1 MPSYWTEH
9 QGMLVLE
16 PEPTTTDDIRVYGK
30 KKPNVLSE
38 VTYTS
43 EVSNIAFVHS
53 DSAADYIT
61 DGNNKFVTSPN
72 IFRAGDMVRISNSLT
87 NDGVYLVATVVLG
100 RITLHPKEVLTSEGI
115 SANQI
120 TFTTVSHFEEE
131 YQNVL
136 ISLAAYR
143 LARGRRDL
151 FDEGKVND
159 LRTAYLEDRVE
170 VWPGMDYKPQ
180 SVRVD
185 YRRF

>member
-1 MPSYWTEH
+1 MPGYWTEH

-16 PEPTTTDDIRVYGK
+16 PEPTTTDDIRAYGK
-30 KKPNVLSE
+30 KRPNVLSE
-38 VTYTS
+38 DTYVS

-53 DSAADYIT
+53 ASAGDTIT
-61 DGNNKFVTSPN
+61 DGNNQFV
-72 IFRAGDMVRISNSLT
+72 IEGFEAGDMVRVSGSIS
-87 NDGVYLVATVVLG
+87 NDGVYLLTAVVLG
-100 RITLHPKEVLTSEGI
+100 SLTLHTREVLTDEGI
-115 SANQI
+115 SARKI
-120 TFTTVSHFEEE
+120 TFTTVTHFEEE

-159 LRTAYLEDRVE
+159 LRNIYLEDRIE

-180 SVRVD
+180 SVRVAH
-185 YRRF
+185 RRF